1 MENSPRYKVIVSVR
15 AFQMLAGHVR
25 FLAHK
30 SPAAAR
36 NTKRQLLSSI
46 RSLCRMPQRFPFLVA
61 EFLPA
66 NKYHKMVVDRRYLVL
81 YQIKGQT
88 VYVDYIVDCRQD
100 YQWLVR

>member
-30 SPAAAR
+30 SPATAR
-36 NTKRQLLSSI
+36 NTKRRLLNSI

-66 NKYHKMVVDRRYLVL
+66 NYLHMLLSFFIFDQRLKVTIFTSYVVEPSTCFHLTIF
-81 YQIKGQT
+81 Q
-88 VYVDYIVDCRQD
+88 
-100 YQWLVR
+100 